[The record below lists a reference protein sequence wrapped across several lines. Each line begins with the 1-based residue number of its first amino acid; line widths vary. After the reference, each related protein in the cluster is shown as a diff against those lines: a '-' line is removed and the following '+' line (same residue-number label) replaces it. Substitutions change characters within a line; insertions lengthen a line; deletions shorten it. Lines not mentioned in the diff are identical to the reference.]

1 MKNKMK
7 RNILIL
13 VLLFPLW
20 GQGGFCLAQT
30 ASYFGRY
37 AGGVGVNQNS
47 LQRASAIGYNA
58 KVAVDDGL
66 VLGDSTLVKVGIGT
80 ANPQARLDVRG
91 AFRLKGNINF
101 VASVNQNLMNINNEN
116 FLAIDSEGVP
126 VLSRF
131 KIKYDNQNQW
141 SDKVFDKKYKLLKIN
156 QLEKFIE
163 ANNHLPNVPS
173 ASEVVKDGVAMD
185 AMVSKLLEKVEELTL
200 YMIQQQK
207 EIEVLKKKV
216 NTKNQIQNS
225 SNKVPAKKDGYSQ
238 KYPQSAG
245 EG

>member
-1 MKNKMK
+1 MKN
-7 RNILIL
+7 LFFT
-13 VLLFPLW
+13 LLTLFI
-20 GQGGFCLAQT
+20 FTTTSLAQT

-116 FLAIDSEGVP
+116 FLSTDEDGTP
-126 VLSRF
+126 VLSHF
-131 KIKYDNQNQW
+131 KIRYQTENQW
-141 SDKVFDKKYKLLKIN
+141 SDRVFEKNYPLLSLK
-156 QLEKFIE
+156 ETEEFIE
-163 ANNHLPNVPS
+163 KNKHLPNVPS
-173 ASEVVKDGVAMD
+173 ASEVVEKGVAVD
-185 AMVSKLLEKVEELTL
+185 VMVSKLLEKVEELTL
-200 YMIQQQK
+200 HVIRQEK
-207 EIEVLKKKV
+207 EIERLKKRV
-216 NTKNQIQNS
+216 
-225 SNKVPAKKDGYSQ
+225 KKSH
-238 KYPQSAG
+238 K
-245 EG
+245 